1 MTEQPGAPQVERF
14 EVSRPVHASPAEVLE
29 RYRGAS
35 DFPVV
40 PVDALRAGV
49 GRRAR
54 TQRAG

>member
-35 DFPVV
+35 D
-40 PVDALRAGV
+40 ALRAGV
-49 GRRAR
+49 DRRAR
-54 TQRAG
+54 TLRAD